1 MVLNMPE
8 EDIETDKQDDSFEA
22 SKRDA
27 PAEVGKEEEPSTKP
41 KSHDPGDKSYKYEI
55 LFIMNHQF
63 VDGIS
68 GHDLIYK
75 QFLPILNKIINK
87 LPVDDIF
94 LTPHD
99 VTPSYEEDILGQ
111 ASTADKKP
119 AWYVKAVFS
128 LRKAMYRAFGGHD
141 GRIKVTAEGSP
152 FLDEKGMGIFKFC
165 LQQELVARILHERKN
180 NDVSVHSILVTGLS
194 FAVIKLLQYS
204 GQPLPKKIESSW
216 PIDSRKKLAKFKSPQ
231 PLGMFI
237 SSMGMTSM
245 KVPRPY
251 EFNRE
256 VFWHAAAKIGQ
267 QVRKGVQNQQEG
279 LFLDVMSYLYDKSN
293 VADFGTIAHDAG
305 LLSHFD
311 ISNLGK
317 CSPGQELDATLPKLI
332 DADEIYFGELG
343 QGSPNNPAP
352 FFNTVVTHKEK
363 MFIVSCYNKRWV
375 TRELAGKLMRY
386 LEEVLDEVCESPKK
400 D

>member
-8 EDIETDKQDDSFEA
+8 DHNAPDMQGDGFEA
-22 SKRDA
+22 SKHSSSAD
-27 PAEVGKEEEPSTKP
+27 VDKEEEPGTKT
-41 KSHDPGDKSYKYEI
+41 KSHDPGDKSHKYEI

-68 GHDLIYK
+68 GHDLIYN
-75 QFLPILNKIINK
+75 QFLPILNKIINN

-111 ASTADKKP
+111 VSTADKKP
-119 AWYVKAVFS
+119 AWYVKAFFN
-128 LRKAMYRAFGGHD
+128 LQRAKNRAFGGND
-141 GRIKVTAEGSP
+141 GRIKITAEGSP
-152 FLDEKGMGIFKFC
+152 FLDQKGMGIFKFC
-165 LQQELVARILHERKN
+165 LQEELVARILYERKA
-180 NDVSVHSILVTGLS
+180 NDVTVHSILVTGLS
-194 FAVIKLLQYS
+194 FAVIKLLQDL
-204 GQPLPKKIESSW
+204 GQPLPKKIESAW

-237 SSMGMTSM
+237 SPIGMTSM

-256 VFWHAAAKIGQ
+256 VFWHAAAHISQ
-267 QVRKGVQNQQEG
+267 QVRKGVQNQHEG
-279 LFLDVMSYLYDKSN
+279 LFLDLMSYLYNNHN
-293 VADFGTIAHDAG
+293 VADPGTIIQETG
-305 LLSHFD
+305 LLTHFD

-317 CSPGQELDATLPKLI
+317 CSSRPQLDATLPKLI

-343 QGSPNNPAP
+343 QGAPNNPTP
-352 FFNTVVTHKEK
+352 FFNTVVTHKGK
-363 MFIVSCYNKRWV
+363 LFIVSCYNKRWV
-375 TRELAGKLMRY
+375 TRELAGKLMKY
-386 LEEVLDEVCESPKK
+386 LEEVLDGVCRSPKK